1 MGCRATHSTFSAPCP
16 PRGSNLRSMSRLVGS
31 GVVMVLVASCAGAPE
46 KKGFAPLLDPRDDV
60 RALLV
65 SAYAALQ
72 KHDTEKFTLLVAPD
86 VMVFGLGPSDTFN
99 YRDTAMESVRQAWAD
114 GRPDVKITP
123 GRMPVGLAVGGQSGW
138 VWDFP
143 KVEMGTG
150 VYLPRVTAHVVYD
163 GESWRFDAIHISL
176 GVADDK
182 LYAPDALKKFVVPA
196 ELTGDRPKESEVLIE
211 QTRHLLDDLPF
222 KVAHTAD
229 GADVLLLGTD
239 SGEVFEGGKTF
250 KDLVKPRLAEIKKA
264 VFEYKVEGP
273 FRARLAP
280 DGRTG
285 WVAANVVLR
294 VGSGRKTQTL
304 PAFRTLWVFEKDH
317 GEWNMVLEHQSV
329 ALRDEQRDEATADQ
343 LKTRDAREKQKAP
356 VAPKVKEATDGGFG
370 TFE

>member
-1 MGCRATHSTFSAPCP
+1 MRH
-16 PRGSNLRSMSRLVGS
+16 MSRLVGF
-31 GVVMVLVASCAGAPE
+31 GMVMVLVASCAGAPE
-46 KKGFAPLLDPRDDV
+46 KKGFAPLLDPRDEV

-65 SAYAALQ
+65 AAYDALQ
-72 KHDTEKFTLLVAPD
+72 KHDAEKLTMLVAPD

-99 YRDTAMESVRQAWAD
+99 YRDTAIESVRQAWAG

-123 GRMPVGLAVGGQSGW
+123 GRMPVGLAVGAQSGW

-143 KVEMGTG
+143 KVAMGTG

-163 GESWRFDAIHISL
+163 GDSWRFDAIHISL

-182 LYAPDALKKFVVPA
+182 LYATDALKKFVVPA
-196 ELTGDRPKESEVLIE
+196 ELTGDHTKQSDVLIE
-211 QTRHLLDDLPF
+211 QTRHVLDDLPF

-229 GADVLLLGTD
+229 GADALLLGTD
-239 SGEVFEGGKTF
+239 PGDLFEGGKAF
-250 KDLVKPRLAEIKKA
+250 KDMVKPRLAEIKK
-264 VFEYKVEGP
+264 VVSEYRVEGP

-294 VGSGRKTQTL
+294 VNTGRKAQTL
-304 PAFRTLWVFEKDH
+304 PTFRAFWVYEKDH
-317 GEWNMVLEHQSV
+317 GEWSMVLEHQSV
-329 ALRDEQRDEATADQ
+329 ALRDEQRDEATVDQ
-343 LKTRDAREKQKAP
+343 LKARDAREKQRAP
-356 VAPKVKEATDGGFG
+356 MAPKVKESTDGGFG